1 MFLTN
6 DDKVSYTVNK
16 SKSHFG
22 LFKKTVNNAFKNVKE
37 RPEVFGMDEFLL
49 DEKMFKRNNTL
60 ATQKTLAQ
68 GNTSLL
74 SVPELSSEQIL
85 EQDRKDSRARH

>member
-6 DDKVSYTVNK
+6 DDKVSYTINK

-37 RPEVFGMDEFLL
+37 RPEVFGMDEFLQ
-49 DEKMFKRNNTL
+49 DDSKAKRNNTIVQ
-60 ATQKTLAQ
+60 ASKTSDF
-68 GNTSLL
+68 N
-74 SVPELSSEQIL
+74 
-85 EQDRKDSRARH
+85 K

>member
-1 MFLTN
+1 
-6 DDKVSYTVNK
+6 
-16 SKSHFG
+16 
-22 LFKKTVNNAFKNVKE
+22 
-37 RPEVFGMDEFLL
+37 MDEFLL
-49 DEKMFKRNNTL
+49 DEKMIKRNNTL
-60 ATQKTLAQ
+60 ATQKTLVQ